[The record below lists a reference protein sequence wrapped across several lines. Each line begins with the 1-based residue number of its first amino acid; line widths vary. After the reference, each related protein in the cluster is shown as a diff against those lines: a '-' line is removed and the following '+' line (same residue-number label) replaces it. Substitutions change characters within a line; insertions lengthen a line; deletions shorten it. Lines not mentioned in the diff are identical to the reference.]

1 MKLISHRGNLNGPN
15 PNKEND
21 PQYITDTLK
30 LGYDVEIDVWY
41 IDKKFYLGHDYAKY
55 EIDIEFLLN
64 EKLWCHSKNLDAL
77 NEMLNNGIRC
87 FWHQNDDF
95 TLTSDGFI
103 WTYPN
108 KQTTIKSIIVCLDDT
123 LPNNLNKNNIYGICG
138 DNVGSW

>member
-1 MKLISHRGNLNGPN
+1 MKLIPHRGNLYGPN
-15 PNKEND
+15 PNEENN
-21 PQYITDTLK
+21 PQYIIDTLE

-41 IDKKFYLGHDYAKY
+41 IDNKFYLGHDYAKY
-55 EIDIEFLLN
+55 EIDIKFLLN

-108 KQTTIKSIIVCLDDT
+108 KETTIKSIIVCLDDT

-138 DNVGSW
+138 DNVRSW

>member
-1 MKLISHRGNLNGPN
+1 MKLISHRGNLYGPN
-15 PNKEND
+15 PNEENN
-21 PQYITDTLK
+21 PQYIIDTLE

-41 IDKKFYLGHDYAKY
+41 IDNKFYLGHDYAKY
-55 EIDIEFLLN
+55 EIDIKFLLN

-108 KQTTIKSIIVCLDDT
+108 KETTIKSIIVCLDDT